1 LRIILSFIAMIRC
14 LIVDDEPLALHI
26 LEDYISKVPF
36 MELVKSTTNPIEAL
50 TMVQDGNIDLV
61 FLDVQMPELTG
72 IQFLRIANGKT
83 KVILTTAYP
92 QYALEGYELDVV
104 DYLLKPIAFDRFF
117 KSAQKAQSIIHPAAK
132 AAAPI
137 EQPVQQSQPQ
147 NDFMSD
153 FIFVKSEHKIQKV
166 YLHQIQFIEGL
177 KDYISIFTTTERI
190 ITLQNMKKM
199 EDTLPSQHF
208 VRVHKSYIVALNK
221 IDSIERSRIRIG
233 DKIIPVGDT
242 YRDDFF
248 KIIDGKN
255 V

>member
-1 LRIILSFIAMIRC
+1 MIRC

-26 LEDYISKVPF
+26 LEDYVSKVPF
-36 MELVKSTTNPIEAL
+36 MELVRSTTNPIEAL
-50 TMVQDGNIDLV
+50 TLVQEGNIDLV

-72 IQFLRIANGKT
+72 IQFLKIANGKT

-117 KSAQKAQSIIHPAAK
+117 KAAQKAQGIIQPAK
-132 AAAPI
+132 PQLAAS
-137 EQPVQQSQPQ
+137 PVQVQQQ
-147 NDFMSD
+147 QQDFMSD

-166 YLHQIQFIEGL
+166 YLHQVLFIEGL
-177 KDYISIFTTTERI
+177 KDYISIFTTSERI

-199 EDTLPSQHF
+199 EDTLPEKHF
-208 VRVHKSYIVALNK
+208 IRVHKSYIVALNK

-233 DKIIPVGDT
+233 DKIIPIGDT
-242 YRDDFF
+242 YRDEFF
-248 KIIDGKN
+248 KVIDPTP
-255 V
+255 